1 MFWHY
6 AAAGVTVALVY
17 AHNMKRRRNLLRDVT
32 SKALLAV
39 LLEPKGSPCSKVT
52 KVTRRA
58 KEDGVGE
65 KQEFGGT
72 LAGLESV
79 MCVNVFGVVEYCGFV
94 VLCAATPWWFAPS
107 VAFLT
112 LHCSVIARVTTH
124 LQRACATAL
133 TRAPSSSPQPRLV
146 NLGYWAETAEYSEAT
161 QRLTS
166 LVAQAVLKRRTKG
179 SGAESGAG
187 TEVGR
192 AQSKLLLTNIS
203 CSWLS

>member
-6 AAAGVTVALVY
+6 AAAGVTVALVWT
-17 AHNMKRRRNLLRDVT
+17 HNTKRRNLLRDVT
-32 SKALLAV
+32 FEALLAV
-39 LLEPKGSPCSKVT
+39 LLEPRGSPCSKVT
-52 KVTRRA
+52 AVGRV
-58 KEDGVGE
+58 KEDGAGG
-65 KQEFGGT
+65 KQEFGET
-72 LAGLESV
+72 LAGLGSV
-79 MCVNVFGVVEYCGFV
+79 MGVDVFGVVEYCGFV

-112 LHCSVIARVTTH
+112 LHCNVIARVTTR

-133 TRAPSSSPQPRLV
+133 TRSPSPSPRLV

-179 SGAESGAG
+179 SGGESGAG
-187 TEVGR
+187 TEVDR
-192 AQSKLLLTNIS
+192 AQSKLLLTNVS
-203 CSWLS
+203 CSSLS

>member
-6 AAAGVTVALVY
+6 AAAGVTVALVWT
-17 AHNMKRRRNLLRDVT
+17 HNTKRRNLLRDFT
-32 SKALLAV
+32 SEALLAV
-39 LLEPKGSPCSKVT
+39 LLEPKPKGSPRNST
-52 KVTRRA
+52 KVTRHV
-58 KEDGVGE
+58 KED
-65 KQEFGGT
+65 FF
-72 LAGLESV
+72 LAGLESAMGV
-79 MCVNVFGVVEYCGFV
+79 DVFGVVEYCGFV

-107 VAFLT
+107 IAFLT
-112 LHCSVIARVTTH
+112 LHCNVIARVTTR

-133 TRAPSSSPQPRLV
+133 TRSPSPSPRLV

-192 AQSKLLLTNIS
+192 AQSKLLLTNVS
-203 CSWLS
+203 CSSLI

>member
-32 SKALLAV
+32 SEAVLAV
-39 LLEPKGSPCSKVT
+39 LLEPKGLPCSKVT
-52 KVTRRA
+52 RRV

-65 KQEFGGT
+65 KQEFGET
-72 LAGLESV
+72 LAGLGSV
-79 MCVNVFGVVEYCGFV
+79 MGVDVSGVMKYSGFV

-112 LHCSVIARVTTH
+112 LHCNVIARVTTR

-133 TRAPSSSPQPRLV
+133 TRAPSSAPSPRLV

-161 QRLTS
+161 HRLTS

-179 SGAESGAG
+179 SGGESGAG

-192 AQSKLLLTNIS
+192 AQSKLLLTNVS
-203 CSWLS
+203 CSLLS

>member
-32 SKALLAV
+32 SEALLAV

>member
-6 AAAGVTVALVY
+6 AAAGVTVALVST
-17 AHNMKRRRNLLRDVT
+17 HNMKRRRNLLRDVT
-32 SKALLAV
+32 SEALLAV
-39 LLEPKGSPCSKVT
+39 LLEPKPKGSPRNST
-52 KVTRRA
+52 KVTRRV

-65 KQEFGGT
+65 KQEFG

-79 MCVNVFGVVEYCGFV
+79 MGVDVFGVVEYCGFA

-112 LHCSVIARVTTH
+112 LHCNVIARVTTR

-133 TRAPSSSPQPRLV
+133 TRAPSSSPSPRLV

-192 AQSKLLLTNIS
+192 AQSKLLLTNVS
-203 CSWLS
+203 CSSLI